1 MGMTAANIVSHSIT
15 NDSDELLIELFVEEK
30 DVFNIYIAK
39 DDMSLADI
47 KCIFGALNSVYNK
60 LNGI

>member
-1 MGMTAANIVSHSIT
+1 MGMTTANIVSHSIT

-39 DDMSLADI
+39 DDMSIEDI

-60 LNGI
+60 LNGK